1 MCILSCMKITLSETD
16 LLKQKNEI
24 LEAQVKSLQEQ
35 IDWLKR
41 QLFGQKSERF
51 ISSEA
56 DQFLP
61 GLDPIEPEDEEEK
74 IFVAAHEKKS

>member
-1 MCILSCMKITLSETD
+1 MCILSCMTITLSETD

-61 GLDPIEPEDEEEK
+61 GFYQATLLVLQD
-74 IFVAAHEKKS
+74 F